1 MLIIQQK
8 TRRDFLRLGA
18 NSFLGAA
25 ALATLPALA
34 AGATQS
40 RGGRMHTH
48 RGERGRFKSIDEALE
63 QGVSNGTVA
72 GVVAL
77 AADSRGVVY
86 QGAYGKRDLAGPA
99 EMTQDTVF
107 WLLSMTKAITAT
119 ACMQLV
125 EQSKLSLDQPMS
137 EVLPELAAPMVLEG
151 FDASGKPNLRHAKR
165 AITLR
170 HAASSV
176 APIVTTIGA
185 PCVLA
190 WLGARTL
197 GIHHCHQGSHS

>member
-25 ALATLPALA
+25 ALAALPALA
-34 AGATQS
+34 AGAAQS
-40 RGGRMHTH
+40 RDGRMQTH
-48 RGERGRFKSIDEALE
+48 RGERGRFKSIGEALA

-86 QGAYGKRDLAGPA
+86 EAAYGKRDLAGPA

-137 EVLPELAAPMVLEG
+137 EML
-151 FDASGKPNLRHAKR
+151 DRK
-165 AITLR
+165 
-170 HAASSV
+170 SV
-176 APIVTTIGA
+176 V
-185 PCVLA
+185 
-190 WLGARTL
+190 
-197 GIHHCHQGSHS
+197 